1 MNGTPRDN
9 NKHFISFIHSGSIN
23 KRQQSNPSLQQN
35 DNDNRGNHTIKKYTF
50 GLYLH
55 NEPSYFSN
63 FMEPLKT
70 LLIKNIE
77 YRKEC
82 RAKW

>member
-35 DNDNRGNHTIKKYTF
+35 DNDKRGIHTIKKYTF
-50 GLYLH
+50 GL
-55 NEPSYFSN
+55 P
-63 FMEPLKT
+63 T
-70 LLIKNIE
+70 
-77 YRKEC
+77 C
-82 RAKW
+82 